1 MAGAI
6 ILSAASMAPN
16 IARPMIVHGI
26 LCAVRRAMTGIMFL
40 SVALAARSALA
51 AWQTDDSAL
60 LGVGLVAL
68 LAIAAA
74 IHYRVGLIHERSQR
88 EKEQLAALGARRN
101 LEAELKTAGV
111 HVVTLR
117 RGEGRNGAS
126 RRLNIEALSNLLAP
140 DDSAHV
146 SAAADKLKQN
156 GEAFTLTCAG
166 RAQGEIYDISG
177 FASGEVAVT
186 LILCDR
192 SRVAQEH
199 AKLDDE
205 INHLRTVLD
214 VLEMPIWQRA
224 QDLQLNWCNA
234 AYASHV
240 DSSLRR
246 ALREH
251 GPELISG
258 VSENEA
264 RALARVAL
272 ETRQP
277 QRARHH
283 VVVAGERRLLDIVEA
298 PFEGGD
304 GAIGWA
310 NDISDLEQVE
320 ANLKRHIEAH
330 AQVLQSLN
338 TSIAIYAAD
347 KRLVFFNSEFIK
359 LFGLEEG
366 WLAGEPTLS
375 EVLEAQR
382 ERRRL
387 PEQAD
392 WRLYKKH
399 VNELFT
405 SVTEPEEELLH
416 LPDGST
422 IRHVVSPHPFG
433 GLQFMSQDVTD
444 RYTLER
450 SYSTLTAVQR
460 ATLDNLFEAVA
471 VFGADGKLKL
481 SNPGYATLWE
491 LNQEQLDGEPHI
503 AEITELSHKLIDDG
517 EDWENYKTHH
527 IARISERARSAMRLQ
542 RRDGKVLDCT
552 YVPLPDGATLI
563 TYLDITDSF
572 QVERALRDRAQALET
587 ADRLKSEF
595 IANVSYELRTPLN
608 TVIGFTEI
616 LANQYFGQL
625 NERQQE
631 YVSGILQSS
640 QQLLSL
646 INNILDLA
654 TIEAGLMVLEI
665 ESIDLRATLLSM
677 LNLIQERVRTK
688 RLHVVFDCAEDIG
701 RMEADERRL
710 KQIVFNLLNNA
721 IKYTPA
727 GGNITLGARVDGE
740 DILVSVSDSGI
751 GIAHEEH
758 DQAFERFW
766 QADNPLARQG
776 GTGLG
781 LSLVKN
787 FVELHGGSV
796 TLESD
801 LDSGTTVTCRFPRHP
816 EGRDGSED

>member
-1 MAGAI
+1 MLDALELPI
-6 ILSAASMAPN
+6 W
-16 IARPMIVHGI
+16 
-26 LCAVRRAMTGIMFL
+26 RRAADL
-40 SVALAARSALA
+40 E
-51 AWQTDDSAL
+51 
-60 LGVGLVAL
+60 
-68 LAIAAA
+68 
-74 IHYRVGLIHERSQR
+74 LI
-88 EKEQLAALGARRN
+88 
-101 LEAELKTAGV
+101 
-111 HVVTLR
+111 
-117 RGEGRNGAS
+117 
-126 RRLNIEALSNLLAP
+126 
-140 DDSAHV
+140 
-146 SAAADKLKQN
+146 
-156 GEAFTLTCAG
+156 
-166 RAQGEIYDISG
+166 
-177 FASGEVAVT
+177 
-186 LILCDR
+186 
-192 SRVAQEH
+192 
-199 AKLDDE
+199 
-205 INHLRTVLD
+205 
-214 VLEMPIWQRA
+214 
-224 QDLQLNWCNA
+224 WCNA

-240 DSSLRR
+240 NSSLRR
-246 ALREH
+246 VLREN

-258 VSENEA
+258 VSQSEA
-264 RALARVAL
+264 RALAREAMQAG
-272 ETRQP
+272 TAK
-277 QRARHH
+277 RARHH
-283 VVVAGERRLLDIVEA
+283 VVVAGERRLLDIVESLLQ
-298 PFEGGD
+298 EGG
-304 GAIGWA
+304 GTIGWA
-310 NDISDLEQVE
+310 HDINDLEQAE
-320 ANLKRHIEAH
+320 ADLGRHIEAH

-347 KRLVFFNSEFIK
+347 THLIFFNAEFVK
-359 LFGLEEG
+359 LFGLDEG
-366 WLAGEPTLS
+366 WLAGEPSLS

-392 WRLYKKH
+392 WRLYKKR
-399 VNELFT
+399 VNDLFT
-405 SVTEPEEELLH
+405 SLTEPEEELLH

-422 IRHVVSPHPFG
+422 IRHIVLMHPFG

-481 SNPGYATLWE
+481 SNPGFATLWE
-491 LNQEQLDGEPHI
+491 LDQEQLDGEPHI
-503 AEITELSHKLIDDG
+503 ADITDLSRHLIDDG
-517 EDWENYKTHH
+517 EDWENYKAHH
-527 IARISERARSAMRLQ
+527 IARISERARSAVQLQ

-563 TYLDITDSF
+563 TYLDITDRF
-572 QVERALRDRAQALET
+572 QVERALRDRAQALEA

-625 NERQQE
+625 NERQHE

-665 ESIDLRATLLSM
+665 ESIDLRTTLRNM

-688 RLHVVFDCAEDIG
+688 RLHVEFDCEPDIG

-727 GGNITLGARVDGE
+727 GGTITLGVRHEGA
-740 DILVSVSDSGI
+740 DILMWVSDSGI
-751 GIAHEEH
+751 GIAHDE
-758 DQAFERFW
+758 QSQVFERFW

-787 FVELHGGSV
+787 FVELHGGTV
-796 TLESD
+796 TLESN
-801 LDSGTTVTCRFPRHP
+801 LDSGTTVTCMFPRHH
-816 EGRDGSED
+816 ESSDGTEI

>member
-1 MAGAI
+1 
-6 ILSAASMAPN
+6 
-16 IARPMIVHGI
+16 
-26 LCAVRRAMTGIMFL
+26 MFL
-40 SVALAARSALA
+40 SVALSAKSAFA
-51 AWQTDDSAL
+51 AWQSDDSAL
-60 LGVGLVAL
+60 IGVGIIAL
-68 LAIAAA
+68 LAIAAT
-74 IHYRVGLIHERSQR
+74 IHLRVGLLHERSLRQQ
-88 EKEQLAALGARRN
+88 QLGAANSARRN
-101 LEAELKTAGV
+101 LEAELKTAGI
-111 HVVTLR
+111 HVVAIRT
-117 RGEGRNGAS
+117 GQEMA
-126 RRLNIEALSNLLAP
+126 EALSNLLTA
-140 DDSAHV
+140 DGAAEV
-146 SAAADKLKQN
+146 SVAANSLSLK
-156 GEAFTLTCAG
+156 GEALTMQCAG
-166 RAQGEIYDISG
+166 RVAGEIFDVSG
-177 FASGEVAVT
+177 FAAAEGEVT
-186 LILCDR
+186 IILRDR
-192 SRVAQEH
+192 SQAASES
-199 AKLDDE
+199 AKLDAE
-205 INHLRTVLD
+205 ITHLRTLLD
-214 VLEMPIWQRA
+214 ALEMPVWQRA
-224 QDLQLNWCNA
+224 ADLQLNWCNA

-240 DSSLRR
+240 ETSLRR
-246 ALREH
+246 VLKEH
-251 GPELISG
+251 GPELVSG
-258 VSENEA
+258 VSVSEA
-264 RALARVAL
+264 RALAREAL
-272 ETRQP
+272 ETRMP
-277 QRARHH
+277 KRARHH
-283 VVVAGERRLLDIVEA
+283 VVVGGERRLLDIVET
-298 PFEGGD
+298 PLENGG

-320 ANLKRHIEAH
+320 ANLKRHVEAH

-338 TSIAIYAAD
+338 TSIAIYAPD
-347 KRLVFFNSEFIK
+347 RRLVFYNSEFIK
-359 LFGLEEG
+359 LFDLDEG
-366 WLAGEPTLS
+366 WLNGEPTLS

-392 WRLYKKH
+392 WRLYKQH
-399 VNELFT
+399 VNDLFT
-405 SVTEPEEELLH
+405 SVTEPVEELLH

-422 IRHVVSPHPFG
+422 IRHVVLPHPFG

-481 SNPGYATLWE
+481 SNPGFASLWE
-491 LNQEQLDGEPHI
+491 LDQEQLNGEPHI
-503 AEITELSHKLIDDG
+503 AEITELSRKLIDDG

-563 TYLDITDSF
+563 TYMDITDSF

-665 ESIDLRATLLSM
+665 ESIDLRATLITM
-677 LNLIQERVRTK
+677 LNLVQERVRTK
-688 RLHVVFDCAEDIG
+688 RLQVEFDCAEDIG
-701 RMEADERRL
+701 RLEADERRL

-727 GGNITLGARVDGE
+727 GGEITLGASAKGS
-740 DILVSVSDSGI
+740 DILISVSDSGI
-751 GIAHEEH
+751 GIAHDEH
-758 DQAFERFW
+758 DHAFERFW

-787 FVELHGGSV
+787 FVELHGGTV
-796 TLESD
+796 TLDSD
-801 LDSGTTVTCRFPRHP
+801 LDHGTTVSCLFPRHHESS
-816 EGRDGSED
+816 EGDKV

>member
-1 MAGAI
+1 
-6 ILSAASMAPN
+6 
-16 IARPMIVHGI
+16 
-26 LCAVRRAMTGIMFL
+26 MFL
-40 SVALAARSALA
+40 SVALSAKSAFA

-60 LGVGLVAL
+60 VGVGIIAL

-74 IHYRVGLIHERSQR
+74 IHLRVGLLHERALR
-88 EKEQLAALGARRN
+88 EQQLGTANSARRN
-101 LEAELKTAGV
+101 LEAELKTAGI
-111 HVVTLR
+111 HVVTIR
-117 RGEGRNGAS
+117 AGQKMA
-126 RRLNIEALSNLLAP
+126 EALSNLLTAEG
-140 DDSAHV
+140 AAEV
-146 SAAADKLKQN
+146 SAGAKDLTVK
-156 GEAFTLTCAG
+156 GEALTLRCAG
-166 RAQGEIYDISG
+166 RVDGQSYDISG
-177 FASGEVAVT
+177 FAAAEGEVT
-186 LILCDR
+186 IILRDR
-192 SRVAQEH
+192 SQAESES
-199 AKLDDE
+199 AKMDAE
-205 INHLRTVLD
+205 ITHLRTVLD
-214 VLEMPIWQRA
+214 ALEMPVWQRA
-224 QDLQLNWCNA
+224 ADLKLNWCNA

-240 DSSLRR
+240 ETSLRR
-246 ALREH
+246 VLKQH
-251 GPELISG
+251 GPELVSG
-258 VSENEA
+258 VSVSEA
-264 RALARVAL
+264 QALAREAL
-272 ETRQP
+272 ETRMP

-283 VVVAGERRLLDIVEA
+283 VVVGGERRLLDFVET
-298 PFEGGD
+298 PLETGD

-310 NDISDLEQVE
+310 NDVSDLEQVE
-320 ANLKRHIEAH
+320 ANLKRHVEAH

-338 TSIAIYAAD
+338 TSIAIYAPD
-347 KRLVFFNSEFIK
+347 RRLVFYNSEFIK
-359 LFGLEEG
+359 LFDLDEG
-366 WLAGEPTLS
+366 WLNGEPTLS

-399 VNELFT
+399 VNDLFT
-405 SVTEPEEELLH
+405 SVTEPVEELLH

-422 IRHVVSPHPFG
+422 IRHVVLPHPFG

-481 SNPGYATLWE
+481 SNPGFATLWE
-491 LNQEQLDGEPHI
+491 LDQEQLDGEPHI
-503 AEITELSHKLIDDG
+503 ADITELSRKLIDDG

-563 TYLDITDSF
+563 TYMDITDSF

-625 NERQQE
+625 NDRQQE

-665 ESIDLRATLLSM
+665 ESIDLRATLITM
-677 LNLIQERVRTK
+677 LNLVQERVRTK
-688 RLHVVFDCAEDIG
+688 RLQVEFKCAEDIG
-701 RMEADERRL
+701 RLEADERRL

-727 GGNITLGARVDGE
+727 GGEITLGASAKGS
-740 DILVSVSDSGI
+740 DILISVSDSGI
-751 GIAHEEH
+751 GISHEEH
-758 DQAFERFW
+758 DHAFERFW

-787 FVELHGGSV
+787 FVELHGGTV
-796 TLESD
+796 TLDSD
-801 LDSGTTVTCRFPRHP
+801 LDRGTTVNCLFPRHHESS
-816 EGRDGSED
+816 EGDTV

>member
-1 MAGAI
+1 
-6 ILSAASMAPN
+6 
-16 IARPMIVHGI
+16 
-26 LCAVRRAMTGIMFL
+26 MFL
-40 SVALAARSALA
+40 SVALSAKSAFA
-51 AWQTDDSAL
+51 AWQSDDSAL
-60 LGVGLVAL
+60 IGVGIIAL
-68 LAIAAA
+68 LAIAAT
-74 IHYRVGLIHERSQR
+74 IHLRVGLLHERSLRQQ
-88 EKEQLAALGARRN
+88 QLGAANSARRN
-101 LEAELKTAGV
+101 LEAELKTAGI
-111 HVVTLR
+111 HVVAIRT
-117 RGEGRNGAS
+117 GQEMA
-126 RRLNIEALSNLLAP
+126 EALSNLLTA
-140 DDSAHV
+140 DGAAEV
-146 SAAADKLKQN
+146 SVAANSLSLK
-156 GEAFTLTCAG
+156 GEALTMQCAG
-166 RAQGEIYDISG
+166 RVAGEIFDVSG
-177 FASGEVAVT
+177 FAAAEGEVT
-186 LILCDR
+186 IILRDR
-192 SRVAQEH
+192 SQAASES
-199 AKLDDE
+199 AKLDAE
-205 INHLRTVLD
+205 ITHLRTLLD
-214 VLEMPIWQRA
+214 ALEMPVWQRA
-224 QDLQLNWCNA
+224 ADLQLNWCNA

-240 DSSLRR
+240 ETSLRR
-246 ALREH
+246 VLKEH
-251 GPELISG
+251 GPELVSG
-258 VSENEA
+258 VSVSEA
-264 RALARVAL
+264 RALAREAL
-272 ETRQP
+272 ETRMP
-277 QRARHH
+277 KRARHH
-283 VVVAGERRLLDIVEA
+283 VVVGGERRLLDIVET
-298 PFEGGD
+298 PLENGG

-320 ANLKRHIEAH
+320 ANLKRHVEAH

-338 TSIAIYAAD
+338 TSIAIYAPD
-347 KRLVFFNSEFIK
+347 RRLVFYNSEFIK
-359 LFGLEEG
+359 LFDLDEG
-366 WLAGEPTLS
+366 WLNGEPSLS

-392 WRLYKKH
+392 WRLYKQH
-399 VNELFT
+399 VNDLFT
-405 SVTEPEEELLH
+405 SVTEPVEELLH

-422 IRHVVSPHPFG
+422 IRHVVLPHPFG

-481 SNPGYATLWE
+481 SNPGFASLWE
-491 LNQEQLDGEPHI
+491 LDQEQLNGEPHI
-503 AEITELSHKLIDDG
+503 AEITELSRKLIDDG

-563 TYLDITDSF
+563 TYMDITDSF

-665 ESIDLRATLLSM
+665 ESIDLRATLITM
-677 LNLIQERVRTK
+677 LNLVQERVRTK
-688 RLHVVFDCAEDIG
+688 RLQVEFDCAEDIG
-701 RMEADERRL
+701 RLEADERRL

-727 GGNITLGARVDGE
+727 GGEITLGASAKGS
-740 DILVSVSDSGI
+740 DILISVSDSGI
-751 GIAHEEH
+751 GIAHDEH
-758 DQAFERFW
+758 DHAFERFW

-787 FVELHGGSV
+787 FVELHGGTV
-796 TLESD
+796 TLDSD
-801 LDSGTTVTCRFPRHP
+801 LDHGTTVSCLFPRHHESS
-816 EGRDGSED
+816 EGDKV

>member
-1 MAGAI
+1 MRRALAGTMFLAVA
-6 ILSAASMAPN
+6 LSAE
-16 IARPMIVHGI
+16 
-26 LCAVRRAMTGIMFL
+26 
-40 SVALAARSALA
+40 SAFA
-51 AWQTDDSAL
+51 AWQTDESAL
-60 LGVGLVAL
+60 LGVGIIAL

-74 IHYRVGLIHERSQR
+74 IHLRVGLIHERSL
-88 EKEQLAALGARRN
+88 KETERTAAAGARAN
-101 LEAELKTAGV
+101 LQAELKAAGV
-111 HVVTLR
+111 HVLTIRHDRDQEDAALSDLLT
-117 RGEGRNGAS
+117 AADS
-126 RRLNIEALSNLLAP
+126 ARLTAALGGLTAHGEAL
-140 DDSAHV
+140 V
-146 SAAADKLKQN
+146 MQ
-156 GEAFTLTCAG
+156 CAG
-166 RAQGEIYDISG
+166 RADGETFDVSG
-177 FASGEVAVT
+177 FASAAGEIT
-186 LILCDR
+186 LILRDR
-192 SRVAQEH
+192 SREESQRAE
-199 AKLDDE
+199 LDAE
-205 INHLRTVLD
+205 IAHLRTMLD
-214 VLEMPIWQRA
+214 ALELPIWRRA
-224 QDLQLNWCNA
+224 ADLELIWCNA

-240 DSSLRR
+240 NSSLRR
-246 ALREH
+246 VLREN

-258 VSENEA
+258 VSQSEA
-264 RALARVAL
+264 RALAREAMQAG
-272 ETRQP
+272 TAK
-277 QRARHH
+277 RARHH
-283 VVVAGERRLLDIVEA
+283 VVVAGERRLLDIVES
-298 PFEGGD
+298 PLQEGG
-304 GAIGWA
+304 GTIGWA
-310 NDISDLEQVE
+310 HDINDMEQAEADLG
-320 ANLKRHIEAH
+320 RHIEAH

-347 KRLVFFNSEFIK
+347 THLIFFNAEFVK
-359 LFGLEEG
+359 LFGLDEG
-366 WLAGEPTLS
+366 WLAGEPSLS

-392 WRLYKKH
+392 WRLYKKR
-399 VNELFT
+399 VNDLFT
-405 SVTEPEEELLH
+405 SLTEPEEELLH

-422 IRHVVSPHPFG
+422 IRHIVLMHPFG

-481 SNPGYATLWE
+481 SNPGFATLWE
-491 LNQEQLDGEPHI
+491 LDQEQLDGEPHI
-503 AEITELSHKLIDDG
+503 ADITDLSRHLIDDG
-517 EDWENYKTHH
+517 EDWENYKAHH
-527 IARISERARSAMRLQ
+527 IARISERARSAVQLQ

-563 TYLDITDSF
+563 TYLDITDRF
-572 QVERALRDRAQALET
+572 QVERALRDRAQALEA

-625 NERQQE
+625 NERQHE

-665 ESIDLRATLLSM
+665 ESIDLRTTLRNM

-688 RLHVVFDCAEDIG
+688 RLHVEFDCEPDIG

-727 GGNITLGARVDGE
+727 GGTITLGVRHEWA
-740 DILVSVSDSGI
+740 DILMWVSDSGI
-751 GIAHEEH
+751 GIAHDE
-758 DQAFERFW
+758 QSQVFERFW

-787 FVELHGGSV
+787 FVELHGGTV

-801 LDSGTTVTCRFPRHP
+801 LDSGTTVTCMFPRHH
-816 EGRDGSED
+816 ESSDGTEI